1 MTNSILNPFVPC
13 HATIYLDESHRTS
26 TYCMRERGHEGEHN
40 VVNVPPARAAKENHA
55 QAS

>member
-13 HATIYLDESHRTS
+13 AALIFLDDKGVTN

-40 VVNVPPARAAKENHA
+40 TENRVPEVKDGKAA
-55 QAS
+55 